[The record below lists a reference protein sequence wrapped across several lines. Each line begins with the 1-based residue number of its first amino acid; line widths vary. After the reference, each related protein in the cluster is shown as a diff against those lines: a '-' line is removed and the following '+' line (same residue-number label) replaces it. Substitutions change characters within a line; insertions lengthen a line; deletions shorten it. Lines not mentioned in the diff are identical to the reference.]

1 MHNNEQDNNETCYNY
16 LTNMRSTLG
25 QNRVIEKAS
34 ISYKKHYGRYFN
46 HCYFSCIFVFW
57 YGLA

>member
-34 ISYKKHYGRYFN
+34 ISYKNIMAVISTIVISAVSLFFGM
-46 HCYFSCIFVFW
+46 
-57 YGLA
+57 A